1 MHYIRRDYLGSIT
14 QVTNS
19 SGSLVRETG
28 YDAWGKLRVPNNMHV
43 YTPDTEPELFLG
55 RGYTGHEHLPY
66 FGLINM
72 NARLYDPAL
81 GRFLSPDPYVQAP
94 DFTQSFNRYSY
105 CMNNPL
111 KFTDPDGEIAWFIPV
126 IAAAVGAGINLWAN
140 WDNIEG
146 FWDGLATFGVGALA
160 GALTTATAGGSIW
173 ATTGVAGGT
182 GALVGTNNSLV
193 AQTGANF
200 SGISSVDWGDVGV
213 SAAAGGVSGFAA
225 GAVGA
230 GASSLPSINGI
241 QSPMLKSL
249 VISPIASGAGHVG
262 GGTAANLFGGQ
273 SLAEA
278 FGNSFQNIGTS
289 MAIGTAVGLGSTY
302 ATLRASGINPWTGK
316 LDFKFKLT
324 DVDRDLR
331 IYEVTQ
337 GDKKF
342 LIGGDM
348 NVMDNKLIIKGF
360 SIDGS
365 STNNLGVREFTNSFG
380 KYMKVHEVHIYGSKR
395 TTGASPGKYSIYKHI
410 VK

>member
-1 MHYIRRDYLGSIT
+1 LTRRYINDRYETDQKVGSKREKLYLGGDVYTAPAVYVRDNNAGWQLHYICRDYLGSIT
-14 QVTNS
+14 QVTDG
-19 SGSLVRETG
+19 SGSLVQEMG

-249 VISPIASGAGHVG
+249 
-262 GGTAANLFGGQ
+262 LFLPLHRVQ
-273 SLAEA
+273 
-278 FGNSFQNIGTS
+278 
-289 MAIGTAVGLGSTY
+289 
-302 ATLRASGINPWTGK
+302 
-316 LDFKFKLT
+316 
-324 DVDRDLR
+324 
-331 IYEVTQ
+331 
-337 GDKKF
+337 
-342 LIGGDM
+342 
-348 NVMDNKLIIKGF
+348 VM
-360 SIDGS
+360 
-365 STNNLGVREFTNSFG
+365 
-380 KYMKVHEVHIYGSKR
+380 
-395 TTGASPGKYSIYKHI
+395 
-410 VK
+410 